1 MNFRH
6 DQLDPILD
14 GFQGFRNLAGHHF
27 FDGETPVFALDQLN
41 QAPYPTAR
49 VRKLAE
55 ADAPASSCPGR
66 RTEEDIKWLLLKDSG
81 LSSGGIDTVYR
92 VETAGGNKP
101 QTCEGQKTGFEV
113 DYVAQCKW
121 GVLLDGRDSE
131 R

>member
-1 MNFRH
+1 M
-6 DQLDPILD
+6 
-14 GFQGFRNLAGHHF
+14 
-27 FDGETPVFALDQLN
+27 
-41 QAPYPTAR
+41 
-49 VRKLAE
+49 
-55 ADAPASSCPGR
+55 
-66 RTEEDIKWLLLKDSG
+66 EEDIKWLLLKDSG